1 LSDKLSDKDK
11 KDWENFLSNKKVLKD
26 KDSLELNEKVI
37 KTQSFDLH
45 GFTLDEANKEIDHL
59 IRQSYKNGTSKL
71 IIVTGKGLHSE
82 HEKDPYVSKD
92 LGILKHSVPQFIKS
106 DKSLMQII
114 NRIEESNDESLE
126 GIKICI
132 ELIDKYKSIEGV
144 SGIHLMGYKQEKEI
158 ASVISNF
165 K

>member
-1 LSDKLSDKDK
+1 MSDKLSDKDK
-11 KDWENFLSNKKVLKD
+11 KDWENFLSNKEVLKD
-26 KDSLELNEKVI
+26 KDSLELKEKVI

-92 LGILKHSVPQFIKS
+92 LGILRYSVPEYIRNNNELMSMIYEIKTA
-106 DKSLMQII
+106 D
-114 NRIEESNDESLE
+114 IED
-126 GIKICI
+126 G
-132 ELIDKYKSIEGV
+132 G
-144 SGIHLMGYKQEKEI
+144 SGAFYIFLKK
-158 ASVISNF
+158 
-165 K
+165 KL